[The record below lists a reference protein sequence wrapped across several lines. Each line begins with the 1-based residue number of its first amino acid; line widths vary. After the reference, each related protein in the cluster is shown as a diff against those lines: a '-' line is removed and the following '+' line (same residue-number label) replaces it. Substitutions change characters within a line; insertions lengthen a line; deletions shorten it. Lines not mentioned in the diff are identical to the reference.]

1 MAQHSKDSKE
11 KVVYVGD
18 SRVRKSGRMANI
30 PPDYSAFPGKSEAFI
45 PNFLLK
51 EWMVGVVVLVGFL
64 VLTIAHP
71 APLGYPAD
79 PTNTAFIPM
88 PDWYF
93 LFLYQFLKYPYVS
106 QDYVVLGTMGVPG
119 VMFGALL
126 LAPFLDTG
134 KERRFYRRPI
144 ASTLMILAL
153 ISVTYL
159 TKVSWD
165 HYQHQ
170 LEVNNIVPEHHE
182 RAQKAREAWERG
194 QERPNYVDRGE
205 DKGIAIVDANDGA
218 TKLLQDNNCLS
229 CHGTDYQGQGPAP
242 ALAGI
247 GDLYSKEELAEV
259 ITNGRGGMPA
269 FGEQLSAEEID
280 QIATWLAKQ
289 KKA

>member
-1 MAQHSKDSKE
+1 
-11 KVVYVGD
+11 
-18 SRVRKSGRMANI
+18 
-30 PPDYSAFPGKSEAFI
+30 
-45 PNFLLK
+45 
-51 EWMVGVVVLVGFL
+51 
-64 VLTIAHP
+64 
-71 APLGYPAD
+71 
-79 PTNTAFIPM
+79 
-88 PDWYF
+88 
-93 LFLYQFLKYPYVS
+93 S

-205 DKGIAIVDANDGA
+205 DKGIAIVDAND
-218 TKLLQDNNCLS
+218 
-229 CHGTDYQGQGPAP
+229 
-242 ALAGI
+242 
-247 GDLYSKEELAEV
+247 
-259 ITNGRGGMPA
+259 
-269 FGEQLSAEEID
+269 
-280 QIATWLAKQ
+280 
-289 KKA
+289 